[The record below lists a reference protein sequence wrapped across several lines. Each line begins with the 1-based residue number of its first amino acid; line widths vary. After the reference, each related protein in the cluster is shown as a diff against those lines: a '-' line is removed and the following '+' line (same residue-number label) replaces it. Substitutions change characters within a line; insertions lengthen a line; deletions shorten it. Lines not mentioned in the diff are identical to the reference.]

1 MWQQNKS
8 LISALWIR
16 FVVCRTANPT
26 ACKATANQIL
36 NINHQYNMQKYTKVA
51 EIKDAIAKAKA
62 DGKTIGLVPTM
73 GALHEGHLSLIRRA
87 AQENDV
93 VVVSLFVNPIQF
105 NNKEDLAKYPRTVDA
120 DLKLIE
126 SVEGTIFVLVP
137 SVEEM
142 YPEPVK
148 EEYHFG
154 PLEEVMEGP
163 QRPGHFS
170 GVAVVVRRLF
180 DIATPDRAYF
190 GEKDYQQL
198 AIIRNLIEQ
207 IKYPIEIVA
216 CPIVRADDGLAL
228 SSRNMRLSPAARAVA
243 PAIHDTLEQAAEM
256 AEYEDVDDVKEWVMS
271 TLGSFHEVNADQ
283 CPDGLKFEPEYFE
296 VVNAR
301 TLQPIENWEEA
312 GNDGA
317 VGCIA
322 VWLDGVRLIDIVK
335 F

>member
-1 MWQQNKS
+1 
-8 LISALWIR
+8 
-16 FVVCRTANPT
+16 
-26 ACKATANQIL
+26 
-36 NINHQYNMQKYTKVA
+36 MQKFTIVA
-51 EIKDAIAKAKA
+51 ALREAVHKAKA
-62 DGKTIGLVPTM
+62 DGKSIGLVPTM
-73 GALHEGHLSLIRRA
+73 GALHEGHLSLIRKA
-87 AQENDV
+87 KEQNDIA
-93 VVVSLFVNPIQF
+93 VVSVFVNPIQF

-120 DLKLIE
+120 DCEKLE
-126 SVEGTIFVLVP
+126 SVGADFVFIP

-163 QRPGHFS
+163 KRPGHFS

-180 DIATPDRAYF
+180 DLAEPDRAYF

-207 IKYPIEIVA
+207 IHYNIEIVP

-228 SSRNMRLSPAARAVA
+228 SSRNMRLSPAARAIA
-243 PAIHDTLEQAAEM
+243 PTIYDTLQQAAEM
-256 AEYEDVDDVKEWVMS
+256 AECEEVDDVKEWVMS
-271 TLGSFHEVNADQ
+271 SLASFNEVNPDQ
-283 CPDGLKFEPEYFE
+283 CPDGLCFEPEYFE
-296 VVNAR
+296 IVDAR
-301 TLQPIENWEEA
+301 TLQPIETWDEA
-312 GNDGA
+312 GEDGA

>member
-1 MWQQNKS
+1 
-8 LISALWIR
+8 
-16 FVVCRTANPT
+16 
-26 ACKATANQIL
+26 
-36 NINHQYNMQKYTKVA
+36 MQKFTTVA
-51 EIKDAIAKAKA
+51 ALREAVHKAKA
-62 DGKTIGLVPTM
+62 DGKSIGLVPTM
-73 GALHEGHLSLIRRA
+73 GALHEGHLSLIRKA
-87 AQENDV
+87 KEQNDIA
-93 VVVSLFVNPIQF
+93 VVSVFVNPIQF

-120 DLKLIE
+120 DCEKLE
-126 SVEGTIFVLVP
+126 SIGADFVFIP

-163 QRPGHFS
+163 KRPGHFS

-180 DIATPDRAYF
+180 DLAEPDRAYF

-207 IKYPIEIVA
+207 IHYNIEIVP

-228 SSRNMRLSPAARAVA
+228 SSRNMRLSPAARAIA
-243 PAIHDTLEQAAEM
+243 PTIYDTLQQAAEM
-256 AEYEDVDDVKEWVMS
+256 AECEEVDDVKEWVMS
-271 TLGSFHEVNADQ
+271 SLASFNEVNPDQ
-283 CPDGLKFEPEYFE
+283 CPDGLCFEPEYFE
-296 VVNAR
+296 IVDAR
-301 TLQPIENWEEA
+301 TLQPIETWDEA
-312 GNDGA
+312 GEDGA

>member
-1 MWQQNKS
+1 
-8 LISALWIR
+8 
-16 FVVCRTANPT
+16 
-26 ACKATANQIL
+26 
-36 NINHQYNMQKYTKVA
+36 MQKFTTVA
-51 EIKDAIAKAKA
+51 ALREAVSKEKAQ
-62 DGKTIGLVPTM
+62 GKSVGLVPTM
-73 GALHEGHLSLIRRA
+73 GALHDGHLSLVRKA
-87 AQENDV
+87 LEQNDI
-93 VVVSLFVNPIQF
+93 VVVSVFVNPIQF
-105 NNKEDLAKYPRTVDA
+105 NNKEDLAKYPRTVEA
-120 DLKLIE
+120 DCEKLE
-126 SVEGTIFVLVP
+126 SAGATMVLIP

-148 EEYHFG
+148 DVYHFG

-180 DIATPDRAYF
+180 DIVEPNRAYF

-207 IKYPIEIVA
+207 IHYPIEIVP

-228 SSRNMRLSPAARAVA
+228 SSRNMRLSPAARAIA
-243 PAIHDTLEQAAEM
+243 PTIYETLQQAAEM
-256 AEYEDVDDVKEWVMS
+256 AEYEDVDEVREWVMG
-271 TLGSFHEVNADQ
+271 TLGSFHEVNTEQ
-283 CPDGLKFEPEYFE
+283 CPNGLKFEPEYFE
-296 VVNAR
+296 IVNAR
-301 TLQPIENWEEA
+301 TLQPIENWDDA
-312 GNDGA
+312 GDDGA

>member
-1 MWQQNKS
+1 MHKFETVS
-8 LISALWIR
+8 S
-16 FVVCRTANPT
+16 
-26 ACKATANQIL
+26 
-36 NINHQYNMQKYTKVA
+36 
-51 EIKDAIAKAKA
+51 IKEAIAKAKA

-87 AQENDV
+87 AKENDV
-93 VVVSLFVNPIQF
+93 AVVSMFVNPIQF
-105 NNKEDLAKYPRTVDA
+105 NNKEDLEKYPRTIDA
-120 DLKLIE
+120 DLKLVE
-126 SVEGTIFVLVP
+126 GVEGTVFAFVP
-137 SVEEM
+137 SIEEM

-148 EEYHFG
+148 QEYHFG

-180 DIATPDRAYF
+180 DIAEPKRAYF

-207 IKYPIEIVA
+207 IHYDIEIVA

-228 SSRNMRLSPAARAVA
+228 SSRNMRLSPAARAIA
-243 PAIHDTLEQAAEM
+243 PAIYDTLQQAAEM
-256 AEYEDVDDVKEWVMS
+256 AEYEDVDEVKEWVMS
-271 TLGSFHEVNADQ
+271 TLASFHEVNADQ
-283 CPDGLKFEPEYFE
+283 CPDGLMFEPEYFE

-301 TLQPIENWEEA
+301 TLQPIEDWDETGE
-312 GNDGA
+312 DGA

-322 VWLDGVRLIDIVK
+322 VWLDGVRLIDVVK

>member
-1 MWQQNKS
+1 MQRFNTVASIKE
-8 LISALWIR
+8 AL
-16 FVVCRTANPT
+16 
-26 ACKATANQIL
+26 
-36 NINHQYNMQKYTKVA
+36 
-51 EIKDAIAKAKA
+51 AKAKA
-62 DGKTIGLVPTM
+62 EGKSVGLVPTM
-73 GALHEGHLSLIRRA
+73 GALHDGHLSLISKA
-87 AQENDV
+87 LEQNDV

-120 DLKLIE
+120 DLSLIE
-126 SVEGTIFVLVP
+126 KLQKSEFDGQQKSIFVLVP

-148 EEYHFG
+148 DVYHFG

-180 DIATPDRAYF
+180 DIAEPQRAYF

-207 IKYPIEIVA
+207 IKYPIEIVP

-228 SSRNMRLSPAARAVA
+228 SSRNMRLSPAARAIA

-256 AEYEDVDDVKEWVMS
+256 AECEDVDDVKEWVMD
-271 TLGSFHEVNADQ
+271 TLGSFHEVNAEQ
-283 CPDGLKFEPEYFE
+283 CPDGMKFEPEYFE
-296 VVNAR
+296 IVNAK
-301 TLQPIENWEEA
+301 TLQPIENWEDA
-312 GNDGA
+312 GDDGA